1 MDPPGVRSFLATPNS
16 GTALTEFNA
25 QTPASGPF
33 GITGGADGNVWFT
46 EKNVAKLGKV
56 TPNGTTSDFAVPGGM
71 APYDIIS
78 GGPDLLWM
86 TDQSAGAL
94 YKITGLNNPKPT
106 IVAQSVALANPTG
119 LALGPDGDVWV
130 DQMAGSVQRVKPD
143 GSADGAAIPT
153 GGTNLQSIAKS
164 TDNALLWVTDLHDGP
179 GGNNG
184 LIKITTD
191 AVHTAT
197 PVRIGAG
204 KGPRGVT
211 AASDGRIYFA
221 ESSGVAGEKIGRVN
235 ADGSNPQ
242 ESSALTGG
250 ASDPEGVAFG
260 PDGNLYV
267 AIFNTAQVGQ
277 VAPGLGPITQFK
289 PGISGTMGP
298 REIAMGADKN
308 LWFTNE
314 TNNKVGRLTVD
325 PPPTPAPPNNGG
337 GSSSSGGGTTANTSG
352 ATTPVL
358 PVLPAGNGA
367 SPHVSSLSVSP
378 SRSRVGPQATAVA
391 AASGATGT
399 TITYRLSKA
408 ANVTLQFQQPL
419 PGRRKG
425 SRCVAP
431 SRSLRKAR
439 RCTRLSPKGTL
450 TRTGQ
455 QGTNS
460 VAFSG
465 RIGRKA
471 LKPAKYEVAITATD
485 SAGQTSAVSTASF
498 TVLPPK
504 RVKSK
509 KN

>member
-1 MDPPGVRSFLATPNS
+1 
-16 GTALTEFNA
+16 
-25 QTPASGPF
+25 
-33 GITGGADGNVWFT
+33 
-46 EKNVAKLGKV
+46 
-56 TPNGTTSDFAVPGGM
+56 
-71 APYDIIS
+71 
-78 GGPDLLWM
+78 M

-164 TDNALLWVTDLHDGP
+164 TDNALLWVTDLNDGP
-179 GGNNG
+179 GGSNG

-352 ATTPVL
+352 TTTPVL
-358 PVLPAGNGA
+358 PVPPGRQRREPAGFQRERQPVPVPGRAAGDRRRGGVRRNRDDDHLQALEGRQRDAAVPAAAARPQEGQPLRRPLPEPAQSPAVHAPLAEGHADPHRPAGHELGRVLGPHRAQGA
-367 SPHVSSLSVSP
+367 EAGQV
-378 SRSRVGPQATAVA
+378 RSRDHGHRQRRADERGLDRELHGPAAQAGQEQEELV
-391 AASGATGT
+391 
-399 TITYRLSKA
+399 
-408 ANVTLQFQQPL
+408 V
-419 PGRRKG
+419 
-425 SRCVAP
+425 
-431 SRSLRKAR
+431 
-439 RCTRLSPKGTL
+439 RCT
-450 TRTGQ
+450 
-455 QGTNS
+455 
-460 VAFSG
+460 AC
-465 RIGRKA
+465 
-471 LKPAKYEVAITATD
+471 
-485 SAGQTSAVSTASF
+485 
-498 TVLPPK
+498 
-504 RVKSK
+504 
-509 KN
+509 